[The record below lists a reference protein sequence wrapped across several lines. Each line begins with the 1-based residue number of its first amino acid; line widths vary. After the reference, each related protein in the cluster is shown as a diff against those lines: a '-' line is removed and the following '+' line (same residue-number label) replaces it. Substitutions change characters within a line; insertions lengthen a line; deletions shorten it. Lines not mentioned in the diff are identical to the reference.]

1 MNTDRKLY
9 QSIAGLALGTG
20 VLLLIPLIAM
30 QFTGEVDWDLA
41 DFIVMGTLIFGTG
54 LTYKLITRKSGE
66 FKYRVAI
73 GFALATGFFLIWAN
87 LAVGIIGSENNPINL
102 LYFGVVAVGITGAF
116 ISRFQSHKMAF
127 VMFAL
132 ALAVALVAISALI
145 TGMHR
150 SPGSSVF
157 EILVV
162 NGFFMLL
169 FAISALLF
177 RHAAQD
183 QVKP

>member
-1 MNTDRKLY
+1 MNADRKFY
-9 QSIAGLALGTG
+9 QSIAGPAFVTG
-20 VLLLIPLIAM
+20 VILLIPLVAM

-54 LTYKLITRKSGE
+54 LTYRLVTGKCGE
-66 FKYRVAI
+66 IEYRVAI

-102 LYFGVVAVGITGAF
+102 LYFGVIAVGIIGAF

-150 SPGSSVF
+150 LPDSSVF

-162 NGFFMLL
+162 NGFFMVL
-169 FAISALLF
+169 FTISALLF
-177 RHAAQD
+177 RHAAQE
-183 QVKP
+183 QE

>member
-9 QSIAGLALGTG
+9 QSIAGLAFITG
-20 VLLLIPLIAM
+20 VILLIPLIAM
-30 QFTGEVDWDLA
+30 QYTGEVNWDLA

-66 FKYRVAI
+66 TKYRVAI
-73 GFALATGFFLIWAN
+73 GFALAIGFFLIWAN

-102 LYFGVVAVGITGAF
+102 VYFGVLAVGIIAAF
-116 ISRFQSHKMAF
+116 IARFQSHKMAI
-127 VMFAL
+127 VMFAMAI
-132 ALAVALVAISALI
+132 ALALVAVSAVI
-145 TGMHR
+145 AGMHS
-150 SPGSSVF
+150 SPGSSLP
-157 EILVV
+157 EIMGV
-162 NGFFMLL
+162 NGFFILMCV
-169 FAISALLF
+169 ISALLF